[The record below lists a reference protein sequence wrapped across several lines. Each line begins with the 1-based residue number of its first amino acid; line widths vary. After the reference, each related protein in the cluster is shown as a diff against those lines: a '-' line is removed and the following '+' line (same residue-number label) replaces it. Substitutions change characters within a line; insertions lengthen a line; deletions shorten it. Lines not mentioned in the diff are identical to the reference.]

1 MEPMNYIIWTVPRLR
16 VDQHLSKEVSLST
29 GEISFRFDGAG
40 YEVLDIP
47 LLYQDN
53 GKPVSIVNNWLIYL
67 KSSRNR
73 KKVNTQAQ
81 ALLHYFIFL
90 NDIGCDW
97 DEMPIIS
104 RNRPTYKFSKHLK
117 DAVKK
122 WIVLANNCK

>member
-1 MEPMNYIIWTVPRLR
+1 MNYIIWTVPRLR

-81 ALLHYFIFL
+81 
-90 NDIGCDW
+90 
-97 DEMPIIS
+97 
-104 RNRPTYKFSKHLK
+104 
-117 DAVKK
+117 
-122 WIVLANNCK
+122 